1 MSDVREIGAPATANE
16 KRPGASGAFIWYE
29 LMTTDADAAGRFYSA
44 VVPGW
49 RLGERMPGDVDY
61 RGIERSDGGNAGG
74 VLQLDDS
81 MRTQGARPTWL
92 GYINVDDVDDSVR
105 SIEQAGGKALMP
117 AFDVPNVGRIAM
129 VSDPQGAPFYVM
141 TPIPPEGTEDKR
153 SDVFSPDAEQRVSW
167 NELSTSDPVAARKFY
182 TGQFGWSAD
191 EFMDMGEMGE
201 YRFIERDGT
210 RIGALCGVMPGQ
222 APQWRYYIRVPSI
235 AASADAVRAGGGTVA
250 MGPHEVP
257 GGDHIII
264 GIDPHGAAFALV
276 GKA

>member
-1 MSDVREIGAPATANE
+1 MSDVRETGAPATANE

-92 GYINVDDVDDSVR
+92 GYINVDDVDDAVR

-191 EFMDMGEMGE
+191 EFMDMGELGE

-235 AASADAVRAGGGTVA
+235 AASAEAVRAGGGTVA

>member
-92 GYINVDDVDDSVR
+92 GYINVDDVDDAVR

-235 AASADAVRAGGGTVA
+235 AASAEAVRAGGGTVA

>member
-1 MSDVREIGAPATANE
+1 MSDVRETGAPATTNE

-235 AASADAVRAGGGTVA
+235 AASAEAVRAGGGTVA